1 MWEVGRLATKTVLV
15 DLSDIHSAVQALE
28 ADVERGT
35 ISEAE
40 ARKRVS
46 DSKRAV
52 TPRELWKASGGRAG
66 DRKRSDWY
74 DIRKTV
80 FAATFLIVLAA
91 LGVWIVTIF
100 TGKAIGSGDEDYIP
114 EPTSV
119 SVPAD
124 EPPAE
129 EPSG

>member
-1 MWEVGRLATKTVLV
+1 MREVGPVANKTVLV
-15 DLSDIHSAVQALE
+15 DLSDIHSAVAALE
-28 ADVERGT
+28 ADAQRGA
-35 ISEAE
+35 ISVAE
-40 ARKRVS
+40 ARKRIS

-66 DRKRSDWY
+66 ARKRSDWP
-74 DIRKTV
+74 DIRRTV
-80 FAATFLIVLAA
+80 FGATFLLVLAA
-91 LGVWIVTIF
+91 LGVWVVTVY
-100 TGKAIGSGDEDYIP
+100 TGKAVGSGEEDYIP

-124 EPPAE
+124 ELPAE

>member
-1 MWEVGRLATKTVLV
+1 MWEVGLMATKTVLV
-15 DLSDIHSAVQALE
+15 DLAAIHHAVEALE
-28 ADVERGT
+28 ADAERGT
-35 ISEAE
+35 IPEAE
-40 ARKRVS
+40 ARKRIN

-66 DRKRSDWY
+66 SSKRSDWQ

-80 FAATFLIVLAA
+80 FGATFLLVLAA
-91 LGVWIVTIF
+91 VGVWIVTVF

-124 EPPAE
+124 DPP
-129 EPSG
+129 G

>member
-1 MWEVGRLATKTVLV
+1 MATKTVLV
-15 DLSDIHSAVQALE
+15 DPSDIHGAVEALE
-28 ADVERGT
+28 ADAARGT
-35 ISEAE
+35 ISVAE
-40 ARKRVS
+40 ARKRIS

-66 DRKRSDWY
+66 ARKRGDWQ

-80 FAATFLIVLAA
+80 YGVSFLIVLAVV
-91 LGVWIVTIF
+91 GVWIVTVF
-100 TGKAIGSGDEDYIP
+100 TGKAVGSGEEDYIP

-124 EPPAE
+124 EPT
-129 EPSG
+129 G

>member
-1 MWEVGRLATKTVLV
+1 MATKTVLV
-15 DLSDIHSAVQALE
+15 DLSDIHGAVEALE
-28 ADVERGT
+28 ADAERGT
-35 ISEAE
+35 IPEAE
-40 ARKRVS
+40 ARKRIS

-66 DRKRSDWY
+66 SSKRSDWQ

-80 FAATFLIVLAA
+80 YGVSFLIVLAVV
-91 LGVWIVTIF
+91 GVWIVTVF
-100 TGKAIGSGDEDYIP
+100 TGKAVGSGEEDYIP

-124 EPPAE
+124 EPT
-129 EPSG
+129 G